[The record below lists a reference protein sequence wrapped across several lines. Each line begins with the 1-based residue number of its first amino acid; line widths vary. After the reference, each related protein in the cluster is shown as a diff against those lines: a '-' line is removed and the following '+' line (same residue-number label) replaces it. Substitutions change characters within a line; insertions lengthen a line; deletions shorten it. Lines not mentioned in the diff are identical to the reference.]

1 LNEDDEKFKDL
12 PERIYMRNQKYFFM
26 VFGMI
31 FGLFVAGCSFPR
43 ATSTTPSPNPELI
56 YTLAAETVQ
65 AQLTQDVLLAT
76 DTPEPGAPEAT
87 QEIAATISATPTPSA
102 TQTPTQT
109 LIPTLADEDPRVKLG
124 NSTWKTTFKDDSTW
138 YTFETDQTSFE
149 IEDNT
154 LVMTAK
160 KSNSYENWSMAWPV
174 LTDFYLEITGTT
186 GDSCSGKDRY
196 GLIFRAP
203 DPEQGYLVGISC
215 DGSFRIRTWDGENFE
230 ELRGWQ
236 SSEHILTGED
246 QTNRLGVMADGSDI
260 SVYINGH
267 LVEEIQDDSYSKG
280 SFGTF
285 IASDNTPDF
294 TVSVSEAAYWDL
306 P

>member
-1 LNEDDEKFKDL
+1 ML
-12 PERIYMRNQKYFFM
+12 NQKYFFV

-31 FGLFVAGCSFPR
+31 FSLLIAGCSFPV
-43 ATSTTPSPNPELI
+43 STPATPSPNPELI

-76 DTPEPGAPEAT
+76 DTPEPSALEAT
-87 QEIAATISATPTPSA
+87 QGFAATISTTPTSSA

-109 LIPTLADEDPRVKLG
+109 QIPTLAEEDPRVKFG
-124 NSTWKTTFKDDSTW
+124 DPTWKTTFKDDSSW
-138 YTFETDQTSFE
+138 YTFDTDQTS
-149 IEDNT
+149 IQVEDNA

-160 KSNSYENWSMAWPV
+160 KANGYENWSMAWPV

-186 GDSCSGKDRY
+186 GDSCQGKDRY

-215 DGSFRIRTWDGENFE
+215 DGTYRIRTWDGENFE

-236 SSEHILTGED
+236 SSEHILTGGD
-246 QTNRLGVMADGSDI
+246 QTNRLGVMADGSEI

-267 LVEEIQDDSYSKG
+267 LVEEIQDDTYSKG

-285 IASDNTPDF
+285 IASDNTPNF
-294 TVSVSEAAYWDL
+294 SVAVSEAAYWDF

>member
-1 LNEDDEKFKDL
+1 ML
-12 PERIYMRNQKYFFM
+12 NQKYFR
-26 VFGMI
+26 VVIVMI
-31 FGLFVAGCSFPR
+31 FSLLMAGCSF
-43 ATSTTPSPNPELI
+43 AGSTPPTPSPNPALI

-76 DTPEPGAPEAT
+76 NTPENSAPEAT
-87 QEIAATISATPTPSA
+87 QANDVPTSTSTPTATA

-109 LIPTLADEDPRVKLG
+109 LIPTLGDEDPRVKLG
-124 NSTWKTTFKDDSTW
+124 NPTWAATFKDDSNW
-138 YTFETDQTSFE
+138 YTFETDQTSVQV
-149 IEDNT
+149 EDGA

-160 KSNSYENWSMAWPV
+160 KANSYENWSMAWPV
-174 LTDFYLEITGTT
+174 LTDFYLEIIGTT
-186 GDSCSGKDRY
+186 GDSCRGKDRY

-215 DGSFRIRTWDGENFE
+215 DGSYRIRTWDGENFE

-236 SSEHILTGED
+236 PSEHILTGD
-246 QTNRLGVMADGSDI
+246 NQTNRLGVMADGSEI

-267 LVEEIQDDSYSKG
+267 LVEEIQDDTYSKG

-285 IASDNTPDF
+285 IASDNTPNF
-294 TVSVSEAAYWDL
+294 SVAVSEAAYWDF